1 MSIPEEDNLEVSSI
15 PSYKRRQRRVLPI
28 PEEDKVVLRGIVYSS
43 TTKKR
48 RQEVLRGDLKD
59 FKSIEL

>member
-1 MSIPEEDNLEVSSI
+1 LSIPEEDNAEVSSI
-15 PSYKRRQRRVLPI
+15 PNYKRRQRRVSSI
-28 PEEDKVVLRGIVYSS
+28 PEEDKVVLRGILYFS

-59 FKSIEL
+59 FESIEL

>member
-1 MSIPEEDNLEVSSI
+1 MSIPEEDNAEVSSI
-15 PSYKRRQRRVLPI
+15 PNYKRRQHRVSSI
-28 PEEDKVVLRGIVYSS
+28 PEEDKVVLRGILYFS

-59 FKSIEL
+59 FESIEL